1 LGKKIAANY
10 LSEDIETLK
19 NDVNYLISLVRK
31 VDKEYG
37 KGDVETYHYIKKV
50 RLIIDLFNDKYP
62 GIHTALRKTSINLF
76 LRIFLKSESTKETF
90 REFFEEQ
97 PDLKER
103 IFKNNVKMEMNVE
116 PVMDKTYQYP
126 VEDTLAL
133 KKDLH
138 RNMVELIYR
147 EDSFSNENSP
157 EFKIL
162 SKSALSHY
170 KKNIS
175 INKTVDDIFC
185 FDFNDNGDEEDD
197 LVYHQKKTSDEV
209 VY

>member
-1 LGKKIAANY
+1 MPQKFV
-10 LSEDIETLK
+10 SEDIETLK
-19 NDVNYLISLVRK
+19 SDVNFLISLVRK

-37 KGDVETYHYIKKV
+37 KGGAETYHYIKKT
-50 RLIIDLFNDKYP
+50 RAIIDLFNEKYP
-62 GIHTALRKTSINLF
+62 GIHVALRKTNLSLL

-90 REFFEEQ
+90 KEFFEEQ

-103 IFKNNVKMEMNVE
+103 VFRNNVKLEMEVE
-116 PVMDKTYQYP
+116 PVIDKTYQYP

-133 KKDLH
+133 KRDPY

-147 EDSFSNENSP
+147 EDSFSNVNSP

-162 SKSALSHY
+162 AKNALPNYRKS
-170 KKNIS
+170 IS
-175 INKTVDDIFC
+175 INKAVDDIFC
-185 FDFNDNGDEEDD
+185 FDFDDKNDEEDD